1 MTETPAKTTART
13 SASWIRWFVDYS
25 ALVAFLIAFFVSGRD
40 MTTATWALVAASAV
54 ALVIGVAVERRLAPV
69 PLIAGGAALVFGGLA
84 LVFHDTRLL
93 KIKPT
98 VMNTLFA
105 ILLLGGLVLKKNPLK
120 LILSDAFDLPE
131 ATWKRLTV
139 NYALFF
145 LFLAALNEI
154 VWRTQADA
162 TWVLFRFPGLMIL
175 TFAFSLAHTPL
186 LMKHLKTDKP
196 PPPPTE

>member
-1 MTETPAKTTART
+1 MSAAETKNQ
-13 SASWIRWFVDYS
+13 WVRWFVDYS
-25 ALVAFLIAFFVSGRD
+25 ALVAFLVAFFVSGRN

-54 ALVIGVAVERRLAPV
+54 ALVVGFAVERRLAPV

-84 LVFHDTRLL
+84 LVFHDPRLL

-105 ILLLGGLVLKKNPLK
+105 ILLFGGLALKKNPLR

-131 ATWKRLTV
+131 KTWRQLTI
-139 NYALFF
+139 NYGVFF
-145 LFLAALNEI
+145 LALAALNEA
-154 VWRTQADA
+154 VWRTQPDA
-162 TWVLFRFPGLMIL
+162 TWVLFRFPGLMVL
-175 TFAFSLAHTPL
+175 TFAFSLAHAPL
-186 LMKHLKTDKP
+186 LLKHLKADETP

>member
-1 MTETPAKTTART
+1 MSEAPQTPKPAAQ
-13 SASWIRWFVDYS
+13 WVRWFVDYS
-25 ALVAFLIAFFVSGRD
+25 ALAAFLIAFFVSGKN
-40 MTTATWALVAASAV
+40 MQAATWALVAASAV
-54 ALVIGVAVERRLAPV
+54 SLAVGYAVERRLAPV
-69 PLIAGGAALVFGGLA
+69 PLVAGGAALVFGGLA
-84 LVFHDTRLL
+84 LVFHDPRLL

-105 ILLLGGLVLKKNPLK
+105 VLLLGGLALKKNPLR

-131 ATWKRLTV
+131 ATWRRLTI

-145 LFLAALNEI
+145 LSLAALNEI
-154 VWRTQADA
+154 IWRTQADA

-175 TFAFSLAHTPL
+175 TFAFSLAHAPL
-186 LMKHLKTDKP
+186 LMKHLKTDQTP

>member
-1 MTETPAKTTART
+1 MSEQPQ
-13 SASWIRWFVDYS
+13 ASKQWVRWFVDYS
-25 ALVAFLIAFFVSGRD
+25 ALGAFLIAFFVSGRN
-40 MTTATWALVAASAV
+40 MQTATWALVAASAV
-54 ALVIGVAVERRLAPV
+54 ALVVGFAVERRLAPV

-105 ILLLGGLVLKKNPLK
+105 ILLLGGLALKKNPLK
-120 LILSDAFDLPE
+120 LILSDAFELPE
-131 ATWKRLTV
+131 PTWKRLTV

-145 LFLAALNEI
+145 LSLAVLNEI
-154 VWRTQADA
+154 VWRTQPDA

-186 LMKHLKTDKP
+186 LMKHLKADKTP